1 MYRSNEALSPAAL
14 IAPPIA
20 PPLAGALT
28 AAIPAPVRSDPFA
41 AATAPRPIRARDTIH
56 RSGDPA
62 RGVFVVRRG
71 AVMLVG
77 TLPDGRR
84 QIYDILGPGDVFGLS
99 DRPVH
104 GHDAVALTDCVTEPF
119 GSAQTQAADVVA
131 AALATIARQH
141 RHAMLLGR
149 LTALERVA
157 AGVLRLSEVLS
168 ADGVGFDC
176 PLSRQDLADWLGLV
190 IETVSRN
197 LTALQRR
204 GLIGVARFTRFEIRD
219 RAGLDRLLEP
229 GGAAHA

>member
-14 IAPPIA
+14 VVA
-20 PPLAGALT
+20 PLAAALATPT
-28 AAIPAPVRSDPFA
+28 APASARPDPFGP
-41 AATAPRPIRARDTIH
+41 ATAPRHIRARETIH
-56 RSGDPA
+56 RSGDPTCGA
-62 RGVFVVRRG
+62 LVVRRG

-77 TLPDGRR
+77 TLADGRR

-99 DRPVH
+99 DRPIH
-104 GHDAVALTDCVTEPF
+104 GHDAVALTDCFTEPF
-119 GSAQTQAADVVA
+119 GATQTHAADVVT

-157 AGVLRLSEVLS
+157 AGVLRLTEVLS
-168 ADGVGFDC
+168 EDGIGFDC

-197 LTALQRR
+197 LTTLQRR
-204 GLIGVARFTRFEIRD
+204 GLIGVSRFTRFELLD
-219 RAGLDRLLEP
+219 RAGLDRLLES
-229 GGAAHA
+229 GTAADA